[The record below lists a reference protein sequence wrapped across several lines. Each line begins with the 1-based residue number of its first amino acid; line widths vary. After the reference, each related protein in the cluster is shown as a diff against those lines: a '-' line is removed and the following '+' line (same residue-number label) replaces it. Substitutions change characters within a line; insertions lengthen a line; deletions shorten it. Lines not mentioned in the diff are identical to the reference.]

1 MLCSAGGAGL
11 FGRRLLRFRD
21 GWLAAGPAAGQPRDQ
36 ARQPPLSRSASV
48 ETREFE
54 KERQQEFRD
63 FMLQA
68 LDEKDDGGET
78 RTTRRS

>member
-1 MLCSAGGAGL
+1 MAAGL
-11 FGRRLLRFRD
+11 
-21 GWLAAGPAAGQPRDQ
+21 AAGQPRDQ

-48 ETREFE
+48 EARKFE
-54 KERQQEFRD
+54 KGRRPESGDFMQSRD